1 MSYKT
6 LHTGKKIQ
14 SFDLSNEFKNR
25 FKKKTFKIFV
35 NGKHIRGKKE
45 CEGGG
50 VRIKNIMNTP
60 SKKSKQVTSQ
70 FGEPDWKEKT

>member
-25 FKKKTFKIFV
+25 FKKKKPFKIFV

-50 VRIKNIMNTP
+50 VRI
-60 SKKSKQVTSQ
+60 
-70 FGEPDWKEKT
+70 

>member
-14 SFDLSNEFKNR
+14 SFDLSNGFKNR

-45 CEGGG
+45 CEGEGLEF
-50 VRIKNIMNTP
+50 RT
-60 SKKSKQVTSQ
+60 
-70 FGEPDWKEKT
+70 

>member
-1 MSYKT
+1 MN
-6 LHTGKKIQ
+6 LRI
-14 SFDLSNEFKNR
+14 DL
-25 FKKKTFKIFV
+25 KKKPFKIFV

-50 VRIKNIMNTP
+50 VRIQNIMNTP

>member
-14 SFDLSNEFKNR
+14 SFDLSNGFKNR

-50 VRIKNIMNTP
+50 VRI
-60 SKKSKQVTSQ
+60 
-70 FGEPDWKEKT
+70 

>member
-25 FKKKTFKIFV
+25 FKKKNPFRYLSTESILEVKRNV
-35 NGKHIRGKKE
+35 KG
-45 CEGGG
+45 EGLEL
-50 VRIKNIMNTP
+50 RT
-60 SKKSKQVTSQ
+60 
-70 FGEPDWKEKT
+70 